1 MGKKF
6 TYQEVKEFIEGKEGN
21 GCKLLS
27 TEYVDACTR
36 LQIRCACGEIFEKS
50 FGNFRKKQRQC
61 NKCSGITKWSF
72 DMVKE
77 FIEGEEGNG
86 CKLLSTEF
94 KSCKTKLQ
102 IRCAC
107 GEIFEASFDKFRS
120 RDKRQCNKCGDNII
134 KGKQKTPYQEVK
146 EFIEG
151 EEGNG
156 CKLLSTEYVNNSTK
170 LKIRCACGEIFEK
183 SFQNFK
189 QRNQRRC
196 PKCGLLL
203 NIGENNHR
211 YNPNLTNEER
221 ELKRCIPNYK
231 DFTEQVYERDD
242 YTCQC
247 CGKKGGR
254 LNVHHVNSYN
264 WDKKHRTDANN
275 GITLCKD
282 CHKEFHSVYGYG
294 NNTIEQFR
302 EFLYNK
308 YLETNDLKYLKTLE
322 DIDIRATLINNLSLV
337 S

>member
-1 MGKKF
+1 MGKRF

-36 LQIRCACGEIFEKS
+36 LQIRCACGEIFE
-50 FGNFRKKQRQC
+50 
-61 NKCSGITKWSF
+61 
-72 DMVKE
+72 V
-77 FIEGEEGNG
+77 
-86 CKLLSTEF
+86 
-94 KSCKTKLQ
+94 
-102 IRCAC
+102 
-107 GEIFEASFDKFRS
+107 SFDKFRS

-134 KGKQKTPYQEVK
+134 KGKLKTPYQEVK

-170 LKIRCACGEIFEK
+170 LQIQCACGEIFEK

-196 PKCGLLL
+196 AKCGLLL

-211 YNPNLTNEER
+211 YNPNLTDEER

-231 DFTEQVYERDD
+231 EFTEQVYERDN

-264 WDKKHRTDANN
+264 WDKKHRTDTDN

-282 CHKEFHSVYGYG
+282 CHKEFHSIYGYG

-308 YLETNDLKYLKTLE
+308 YLKTNDLKYLKTLE